1 MPGSVKSLFGH
12 VITNRWRDG
21 VTRLKGVIAAAA
33 TPLTADRWIDQEKLA
48 QHCRNLLDRGCD
60 GINLLGTTGEATSFS
75 VAQRI
80 ETMENIARSGL
91 PLDRFMVGT
100 GAAALA
106 DAMRLTAK
114 ARDLAFAGALVLP
127 PFYYKGI
134 DAAGLAA
141 YFDALIDAV
150 GSNGLRLYLYHFPQ
164 NSGVPFSP
172 EAVARLVDAHA
183 DVLLGLKDSSG
194 DLAYSAA
201 LAQQHPTLDIFPS
214 AEGALAKGVNAGFA
228 GCISATLNITS
239 SLVGQACRQ
248 QASGDPSV
256 ASTLL
261 ADATAIRNALASVPL
276 VAAIKWAL
284 SDLQDDPLWE
294 RPMPPLRNLTDPE
307 RATLIRAL
315 APTRYAS
322 LKPAVSEDYP
332 HAMTSAPM
340 TVNASRER
348 TEVTPSPSRQ

>member
-1 MPGSVKSLFGH
+1 M
-12 VITNRWRDG
+12 
-21 VTRLKGVIAAAA
+21 TRLKGVIAAAA
-33 TPLTADRWIDQEKLA
+33 TPLSADARIDQEKLA
-48 QHCRNLLDRGCD
+48 QHCRNLLERGCD

-106 DAMRLTAK
+106 DAICLTAK
-114 ARDLAFAGALVLP
+114 ARDLGFAGALVIP

-134 DAAGLAA
+134 DASGLAA

-183 DVLLGLKDSSG
+183 DVVLGLKDSSG

-201 LAQQHPTLDIFPS
+201 LAQQHPALDIFPS
-214 AEGALAKGVNAGFA
+214 AEGALANSMNADFA

-239 SLVGQACRQ
+239 SLVGQACRH
-248 QASGDPSV
+248 QASADPSV
-256 ASTLL
+256 ANALL
-261 ADATAIRNALASVPL
+261 ADATAIRKALASVPL

-294 RPMPPLRNLTDPE
+294 RPMPPLLKLSEQD
-307 RATLIRAL
+307 RAAMTSAL
-315 APTRYAS
+315 GATRYAS
-322 LKPAVSEDYP
+322 LRPVFSHANPPATAA
-332 HAMTSAPM
+332 AMTVDATRVRP
-340 TVNASRER
+340 
-348 TEVTPSPSRQ
+348 EVTPSRTVQ